1 MKKLSFAIATF
12 AAGIVTFG
20 FIACSNESD
29 MPQFPESENGEIRF
43 AANTEFSRAGDVTT
57 NNLSAFNVYAYID
70 PSDSTGLFMDNVTV
84 TKTSG
89 NVWTYSPVKYWPAK
103 KSLDFY
109 AYAPE
114 SWVGSQDPR
123 RPIPYDSYPGQ
134 TDLVYATNMNMRGN
148 EGLPNAQVVFNFRHA
163 LSKVTVK
170 LSSSNENL
178 KVCVGNVAL
187 ANVAGKANFNYPTA
201 STSGN
206 PTAETIGT
214 WTDHNTPMAFVMN
227 WCQVYSDYLVLT
239 TTPTTIPAQ
248 GMSLGSTLFL
258 IPQPLTYRSN
268 GNGMDNYITVMC
280 SIYDA
285 KTNTKLWPNDN
296 TPEENLVPGST
307 FGDGLLKFA
316 LSTSKFS
323 EWQPGVHYIYNIVI
337 NSNEEMGAIEFGTPT
352 VDSFVEVETNYE

>member
-1 MKKLSFAIATF
+1 
-12 AAGIVTFG
+12 
-20 FIACSNESD
+20 
-29 MPQFPESENGEIRF
+29 
-43 AANTEFSRAGDVTT
+43 
-57 NNLSAFNVYAYID
+57 
-70 PSDSTGLFMDNVTV
+70 MDNVTV

-134 TDLVYATNMNMRGN
+134 TDLVYATYMNMRGN

-352 VDSFVEVETNYE
+352 VDTFVEVETNYE